1 MRVMCYLNKSYTSKL
16 RSMRLL
22 TESKNLKTEGGLQT
36 AMRYVGRLISFS
48 VNLQIE
54 RKFKDSLCGVGC
66 FLK

>member
-1 MRVMCYLNKSYTSKL
+1 
-16 RSMRLL
+16 MRLL

-66 FLK
+66 ILK